1 MFSIQ
6 NAVELLENQYCSV
19 VAIRDTYTGV
29 CSPWGY
35 QGFSDS
41 NVIASC
47 SNGTFFSDFF
57 FPGFLLFKDYCMNEI
72 DEAVPQ
78 LKFYEEVSCILQTLP
93 TQQMD

>member
-47 SNGTFFSDFF
+47 SNDTFFLIFF
-57 FPGFLLFKDYCMNEI
+57 FQDFCS
-72 DEAVPQ
+72 
-78 LKFYEEVSCILQTLP
+78 LKTIA
-93 TQQMD
+93 

>member
-6 NAVELLENQYCSV
+6 NAVELLENRYCSV

-29 CSPWGY
+29 CSPWDY

-47 SNGTFFSDFF
+47 SNDTFFSDFF
-57 FPGFLLFKDYCMNEI
+57 FQDFCS
-72 DEAVPQ
+72 
-78 LKFYEEVSCILQTLP
+78 LKTIA
-93 TQQMD
+93 